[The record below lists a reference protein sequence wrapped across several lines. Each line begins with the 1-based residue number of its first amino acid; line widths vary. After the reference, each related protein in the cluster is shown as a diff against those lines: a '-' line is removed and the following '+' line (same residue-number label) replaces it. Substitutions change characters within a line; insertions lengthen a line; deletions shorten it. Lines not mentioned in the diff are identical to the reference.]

1 MLRAIGGTIVGYLVI
16 VVIIMAT
23 FTGLY
28 FLMGADRSFREGTY
42 VPSLSWI
49 LVTFVLSLL
58 AAMAGG
64 WVSVAVGKSAKAAT
78 LLATMVFV
86 LGMALAVLS
95 LNEPPLENPVRSGDV
110 SNFEAMKRAKEPS
123 WVAFTNPI
131 LGAIGVVAG
140 ARLRKPAA
148 P

>member
-1 MLRAIGGTIVGYLVI
+1 MLRAIGGTVVGYLVM

-28 FLMGADRSFREGTY
+28 FLMGADRAFRTGTY

-49 LVTFVLSLL
+49 LVTFVLSLA

-64 WVSVAVGKSAKAAT
+64 WVSVAVGKSIKAAT
-78 LLATMVFV
+78 LLATVVFV
-86 LGMALAVLS
+86 LGMALAVMS
-95 LNEPPLENPVRSGDV
+95 LNEPPLENPVRLGDV
-110 SNFEAMKRAKEPS
+110 SNFEAMQKAKEPS
-123 WVAFTNPI
+123 WVAFANPI
-131 LGAIGVVAG
+131 LGAIGVMAG

-148 P
+148 G